1 MLSQP
6 FRLNWPYRNL
16 QTLMLPGAMSWTRN
30 WGSRQPFPRGGLFC
44 RSRPLQLAWAR
55 GLSAEAEAGLI
66 PAFIGYEVADWIR
79 NQPGAA

>member
-1 MLSQP
+1 MPLRARP
-6 FRLNWPYRNL
+6 
-16 QTLMLPGAMSWTRN
+16 
-30 WGSRQPFPRGGLFC
+30 FC

-66 PAFIGYEVADWIR
+66 PAFIGYEVAGWIR